1 MCWSRWETNARVGC
15 FCFTNRAP
23 IRPASKLHQD
33 WYSGSG
39 LAWKT
44 KHRNLCAPPYRVHG
58 EFSPSCTTAYI
69 LWLMKTY
76 RLFHSTGP
84 NKRQAHAMDY
94 GYTKQKRFRITSV
107 RAQTKLRFRFALHLA
122 EAFLDG
128 HGGRTICAVS
138 SDVRFRNPDSNP
150 SFV

>member
-1 MCWSRWETNARVGC
+1 VLVSLRNE
-15 FCFTNRAP
+15 RAGGVLL
-23 IRPASKLHQD
+23 LHQSSSD
-33 WYSGSG
+33 PTGVKTAPGPVLCFRAGVENKASESVQAALSRARRV
-39 LAWKT
+39 LAIM
-44 KHRNLCAPPYRVHG
+44 HDRLHLVID
-58 EFSPSCTTAYI
+58 E
-69 LWLMKTY
+69 TY